1 MFLILFLGCSHSGH
15 IWSYLVLFGLTV
27 CRLPRHPCRCASH
40 RFPACRRR
48 DTCSASSTPARASTA
63 SRDNR
68 RRNRPANTFERY
80 KEHSSP
86 RSPCSRDVRCQSYP
100 PHAQTQAF
108 TRLRTYAGAISLA
121 CLAKNVRNKQT
132 KTQQPQRRRRMSLR
146 RRRRRRLTREVRC
159 ATRSTTI

>member
-1 MFLILFLGCSHSGH
+1 MTRNYRREYMTYDGKPSVKRKRANRNQARRIMTKAGVVRKGDGKDVH
-15 IWSYLVLFGLTV
+15 
-27 CRLPRHPCRCASH
+27 H
-40 RFPACRRR
+40 RNGN
-48 DTCSASSTPARASTA
+48 T
-63 SRDNR
+63 RDNR

-146 RRRRRRLTREVRC
+146 RRRRRLTREVRC